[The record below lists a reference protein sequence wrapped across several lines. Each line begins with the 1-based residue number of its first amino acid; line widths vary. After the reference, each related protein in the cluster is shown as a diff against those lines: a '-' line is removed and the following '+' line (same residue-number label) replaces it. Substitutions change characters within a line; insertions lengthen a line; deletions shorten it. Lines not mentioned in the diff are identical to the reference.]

1 MSRQWNEARIDLLR
15 ALQNI
20 GSQGRAEG
28 ASLEQIRKGYYPV
41 ADHLRL
47 LDPEVVLVVG
57 PRGSGKSEIARVLT
71 DAGLF
76 DAVKSFAPT
85 IRLPSGTSTWLKI
98 YPAERHGFDVIGMRT
113 FIESVGD
120 GTEALREM
128 WLAYLLRALKEQLDD
143 MARAELQPMFDPPAA
158 DIVAVFTA
166 FRALGTKPVVALDRL
181 DAQLAK
187 DERYLFATYD
197 ELDYLGGGDWKLAEA
212 GVRGLVALWAAYARR
227 WRNLRAKLFLRT
239 DLFERHARAG
249 GADLAKLA
257 AGRVEL
263 VWGDRDLYGLL
274 LKGMANVD
282 DGLASYVRGVK
293 GIFWQEDASLGHIP
307 MLNTWEDAR
316 PVVERMVGAYMGANQ
331 KKGLVFRW
339 LLDHVR
345 DGSKRGYPR
354 PFVRLFEEAA
364 SLELKHAGTLR
375 QPRLIEPASLRRA
388 LDRVSDEH
396 VTSTL
401 DAWPW
406 LGTVK
411 ELLRDNYLV
420 PYSEKEEKLVVR
432 LFSGFADDEATTS
445 PPFEGRDLIDY
456 LLELGIFRRRPD
468 GRLDVPDLYLGGLG
482 LKRKGGVTKRRETGK
497 N

>member
-1 MSRQWNEARIDLLR
+1 MSGQWNETRIDLLR
-15 ALQNI
+15 GLQNI

-28 ASLEQIRKGYYPV
+28 ASIEQIRKGYFPV

-76 DAVKSFAPT
+76 DAVKSFAPSV
-85 IRLPSGTSTWLKI
+85 RLPSGTTSWLRV
-98 YPAERHGFDVIGMRT
+98 YPAERHGFEGIGMRS
-113 FIESVGD
+113 FIEAAGD
-120 GTEALREM
+120 STEMMREV
-128 WLAYLLRALKEQLDD
+128 WFAYLLRALRDQLDEDAREQL
-143 MARAELQPMFDPPAA
+143 QSMFVPSAA
-158 DIVAVFTA
+158 DIGAVHAA

-181 DAQLAK
+181 DEQLLRH
-187 DERYLFATYD
+187 EEYLFVTYD
-197 ELDYLGGGDWKLAEA
+197 ELDTLGNGDWKLVEA
-212 GVRGLVALWAAYARR
+212 GVRGLVAFWAAYARR

-263 VWGDRDLYGLL
+263 AWGDRDLYGLL

-282 DGLASYVRGVK
+282 GGLADYVRNVK
-293 GIFWQEDASLGHIP
+293 GIAWNEDSLLGHIP
-307 MLNTWEDAR
+307 SLRTWEDAR

-345 DGSKRGYPR
+345 DGLKRGYPR
-354 PFVRLFEEAA
+354 PFVRLIEEAA
-364 SLELKHAGTLR
+364 NQELR
-375 QPRLIEPASLRRA
+375 QGGALRFPRLLDPASLRGA

-396 VTSTL
+396 VTNAL
-401 DAWPW
+401 DEWPW
-406 LGTVK
+406 LSAIKG
-411 ELLRDNYLV
+411 LLREYPLV
-420 PYSEKEEKLVVR
+420 PYLEKEEKLVLK
-432 LFSGFADDEATTS
+432 LFSGFDGSKATQ
-445 PPFEGRDLIDY
+445 PPFEGRDLVDY

-482 LKRKGGVTKRRETGK
+482 LKRKGGVTKTRRGH